1 MDINKFYVFNLLSNI
16 IVKEAIGPFI
26 ITIAP
31 VSLCKFDNLSPT
43 NRLHSHKCYELC
55 FIVDGSGEYV
65 HDNTVYEI
73 KKGDVIISNP
83 KSSHEIRLCNKCDS
97 SNSSTLHLIFF
108 NVNIECVEQ
117 YYDFHLNTY
126 EEKMIASFLENH
138 KILLSNYDYIFSYIN
153 FLLDSTN
160 LKISNYGVYNMIKNI
175 VLESLFEL
183 CTNKDIVNFNTNNYS
198 DDFNNLLMYIESNLD
213 RPLTMQDM
221 SEFLFTTESNIH
233 YMNSKYLNLTP
244 KQYIN
249 SRKINL
255 AKVYLKMNYKVSDVS
270 SLIGIN
276 DISQFSR
283 LFKKY
288 CGISPKS
295 FQNPEVKSHPF

>member
-1 MDINKFYVFNLLSNI
+1 MDINKFYVFNLLSEI

-55 FIVDGSGEYV
+55 FIINGSGEYV
-65 HDNTVYEI
+65 HDNILYEI

-83 KSSHEIRLCNKCDS
+83 QSIHEIRLFNKYDS
-97 SNSSTLHLIFF
+97 SNSYTLDLIFF
-108 NVNIECVEQ
+108 NINIECVEP
-117 YYDFHLNTY
+117 YYDSHLSTY

-153 FLLDSTN
+153 FLLDSMN
-160 LKISNYGVYNMIKNI
+160 SKISNYGLYNMIKTI
-175 VLESLFEL
+175 VLEALFEL
-183 CTNKDIVNFNTNNYS
+183 CSNKDIINFNTNNYS
-198 DDFNNLLMYIESNLD
+198 DDFNKLLMYIESNLD
-213 RPLTMQDM
+213 RSLTIQDM
-221 SEFLFTTESNIH
+221 SEFLFTSERNIH
-233 YMNSKYLNLTP
+233 YMFSKYLNLTP

-270 SLIGIN
+270 SLVGIN

-283 LFKKY
+283 LFKKH

-295 FQNPEVKSHPF
+295 FQNPKVKSHSF